1 MKSDLKVGIVGL
13 GLIGYKR
20 AEAIR
25 ATRRGRV
32 VAAADTNISSLRT
45 FAEKYGC
52 DASQDWRSLTSDPRL
67 NAIIVAVPNAF
78 LTPIALDA
86 IQNGKHVLCEKPFG
100 TTLAESI
107 RLHRASRKAGV
118 IVKVG
123 FNHRFHAA
131 VRKAYAAFSAGLI
144 GELIFIRAR
153 YGHGGRKGMEKEW
166 RFDPKRSG
174 GGELL
179 DQGVHLID
187 LACWFAGPATKAF
200 GVTETKFWNTTVDDN
215 AFGILRNE
223 KVTFQFHASTTNWK
237 NIFSFEV
244 FGSKGYLQIEG
255 KGGSYGTER
264 LIVGRRRVQF
274 GVPIVKEYAF
284 TANDLSW
291 NREWINFA
299 DSVVGKA
306 EVCGGTMDGVYS
318 NAVIETIYRSS
329 AMGKELPIRPIH

>member
-1 MKSDLKVGIVGL
+1 MKGDLKVGIVGL
-13 GLIGYKR
+13 GLIGKKR

-25 ATRRGRV
+25 ATRRGRI
-32 VAAADTNISSLRT
+32 VAAADANVASLET
-45 FAEKYGC
+45 FAENYGC
-52 DASQDWRSLTSDPRL
+52 EAFQYWRSLTADPRL

-78 LTPIALDA
+78 LAPIALDA
-86 IQNGKHVLCEKPFG
+86 IRNGKHVLCEKPFG
-100 TTLAESI
+100 TTLAESM
-107 RLHRASRKAGV
+107 RMHRASRKSGV

-131 VRKAYAAFSAGLI
+131 VRKAHAVLSAGLI

-166 RFDPKRSG
+166 RFDPKISG

-187 LACWFAGPATKAF
+187 LANWFAGPATKAF
-200 GVTETKFWNTTVDDN
+200 GVTETKFWNTKVDDN
-215 AFGILRNE
+215 AFGILRND
-223 KVTFQFHASTTNWK
+223 KVTFEFHVSTTNWK

-264 LIVGRRRVQF
+264 LTVGRRRVQF
-274 GVPIVKEYAF
+274 GVPIVKEYTFA
-284 TANDLSW
+284 AGDLSW

-299 DSVVGKA
+299 DAVAGKA
-306 EVCGGTMDGVYS
+306 DVCGGAIEGAYS
-318 NAVIETIYRSS
+318 NAVVETLYRSS
-329 AMGKELPIRPIH
+329 ALGRELPIRPVH